1 MKINS
6 GSRINFGVQYKN
18 SINNIMEDSLVFATK
33 KGEQALKSWR
43 EAKKTLNQVAPA
55 YSLYIFDDEINNG
68 KEEPIRYSLPE
79 RYYVECGQL
88 YSDDRTLP
96 WRSITPVTLKKD
108 ELITTEKLKK
118 LISFFQLLEKID
130 TLKEQE
136 KSPKRNEELKVLR
149 NKLDEIQNE
158 VKKRLDLKI

>member
-1 MKINS
+1 
-6 GSRINFGVQYKN
+6 
-18 SINNIMEDSLVFATK
+18 MERS
-33 KGEQALKSWR
+33 
-43 EAKKTLNQVAPA
+43 KKTLNQVAPE
-55 YSLYIFDDEINNG
+55 YSLYIFEEKMNNG

-79 RYYVECGQL
+79 EYYIADGQL
-88 YSDDRTLP
+88 YSEERTFP
-96 WRSITPVTLKKD
+96 WISITPVTLKKD
-108 ELITTEKLKK
+108 ELITTEKLKN

-158 VKKRLDLKI
+158 VKKRLDLMI